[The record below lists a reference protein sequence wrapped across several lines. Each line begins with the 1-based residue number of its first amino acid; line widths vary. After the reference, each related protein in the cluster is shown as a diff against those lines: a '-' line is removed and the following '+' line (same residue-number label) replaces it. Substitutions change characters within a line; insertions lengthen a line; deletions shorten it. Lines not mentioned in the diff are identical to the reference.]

1 MAESTPESLS
11 DVTGTDGSP
20 ARPVMGDIREEW
32 PWVQRG
38 VEEIL
43 KQDPHLTFVPED
55 VYKACVSKEAILW
68 ITDEGFVVMT
78 GETDP
83 FTQERTCF
91 LWLAWAKK
99 RGTNLVQQHQDF
111 FIRAAS
117 EAGFAK
123 IETRSGVP
131 ALQEHL
137 TGAGWDVETIV
148 YSRRL

>member
-43 KQDPHLTFVPED
+43 KQDPHLTFTPED
-55 VYKACVSKEAILW
+55 VYKACVSRKAILW
-68 ITDEGFVVMT
+68 ITDEGFVVMM

-83 FTQERTCF
+83 FTQERTC
-91 LWLAWAKK
+91 LIWLAWAKK
-99 RGTNLVQQHQDF
+99 RGTSLVQKHQDF
-111 FIRAAS
+111 FIAAAS
-117 EAGFAK
+117 AAGFAK
-123 IETRSGVP
+123 MEVRSSVPAMQQYLPNIGWDIETV
-131 ALQEHL
+131 
-137 TGAGWDVETIV
+137 V
-148 YSRRL
+148 YTRRL